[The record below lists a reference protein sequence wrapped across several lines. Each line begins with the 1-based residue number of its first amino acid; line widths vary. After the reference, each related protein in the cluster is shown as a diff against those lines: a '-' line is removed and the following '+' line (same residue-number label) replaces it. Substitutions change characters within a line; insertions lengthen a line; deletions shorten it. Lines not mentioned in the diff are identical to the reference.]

1 MKQKSANKYVWVSY
15 WLYRFSPDHEEADIT
30 ANVREDNK
38 WECEIQL
45 PLVEK
50 TVKSVSTTEVNAMY
64 NASEKAAL
72 LIDDY
77 LKSHPEIYVRN
88 TYKRKHYIFVEDEK
102 GRFESARLSPEY
114 RKKEGEK
121 MTKMMM
127 DSFKAVETAITKVN
141 KINGMN
147 KGLVIQ
153 VMDKCIFGD
162 DLDEESISLKIS
174 QSLKKSYGID
184 IFGIGWTVVD
194 NYVIGIAYQ
203 CQEV

>member
-1 MKQKSANKYVWVSY
+1 MKQKSANKLLWVSY
-15 WLYRFSPDHEEADIT
+15 WLYRFSPDHEEAEIT
-30 ANVREDNK
+30 ANIRKDNK
-38 WECEIQL
+38 WECKIQL
-45 PLVEK
+45 PLIEK

-64 NASEKAAL
+64 NASKKAAT
-72 LIDDY
+72 LIDEY
-77 LKSHPEIYVRN
+77 LNNHPEIYVKN
-88 TYKRKHYIFVEDEK
+88 TFKRKHYVFTEDEN

-121 MTKMMM
+121 MTKMMT

-147 KGLVIQ
+147 KGLIIQ

-174 QSLKKSYGID
+174 ESLKKSYGID

-203 CQEV
+203 CLEV